1 MFRFDDVTRKDS
13 PVDDLDRKILIELQ
27 RDATVALEDVA
38 KRVGSS
44 KTPVW
49 NRIRKM
55 REAGIIERTVAIVN
69 PEAVGLGAT
78 FYVLVRT
85 SQHESDWLERFV
97 AAVNKHPEIVSAH
110 RLAGDIDYIL
120 KVQVADA
127 KAFDQFYRALID
139 DVSIFNVTSLMSM
152 EQIKA
157 TTELPL

>member
-1 MFRFDDVTRKDS
+1 M
-13 PVDDLDRKILIELQ
+13 DDLDRKILIELQ
-27 RDATVALEDVA
+27 HDATAALDDVA
-38 KRVGSS
+38 KKVGSS

-55 REAGIIERTVAIVN
+55 REAGIIEKTVAIIN
-69 PEAVGLGAT
+69 PEAVGLGST
-78 FYVLVRT
+78 FYVLVKT
-85 SQHESDWLERFV
+85 SQHEKDWLEKFV
-97 AAVNKHPEIVSAH
+97 AAVNRHPEIVSAH

-127 KAFDQFYRALID
+127 KAFDAFYQALIA

-152 EQIKA
+152 EQIKT

>member
-1 MFRFDDVTRKDS
+1 
-13 PVDDLDRKILIELQ
+13 VDDLDRKILVELQ
-27 RDATVALEDVA
+27 RDATVALEDIA

-49 NRIRKM
+49 NRVRKM

-69 PEAVGLGAT
+69 PEAVGLGST

-85 SQHESDWLERFV
+85 SQHEKDWLEKFV
-97 AAVNKHPEIVSAH
+97 AAHPEIVSAH
-110 RLAGDIDYIL
+110 RLAGEIDYIL

-127 KAFDQFYRALID
+127 RAFDAFYQALIA

>member
-1 MFRFDDVTRKDS
+1 M
-13 PVDDLDRKILIELQ
+13 DDLDRKILIELQ
-27 RDATVALEDVA
+27 HDATQPLDEVA

-55 REAGIIERTVAIVN
+55 REAGIIKKTVAIVD
-69 PEAVGLGAT
+69 PEAVGLGTT

-85 SQHESDWLERFV
+85 SQHEKNWLEKFV
-97 AAVNKHPEIVSAH
+97 AAVDRHPEIVTAH
-110 RLAGDIDYIL
+110 RLAGEIDYIL

-127 KAFDQFYRALID
+127 RAFDAFYRSLIA

-152 EQIKA
+152 EEIKA

>member
-1 MFRFDDVTRKDS
+1 M
-13 PVDDLDRKILIELQ
+13 DDLDRKILIELQ
-27 RDATVALEDVA
+27 RDATAALDDVA

-69 PEAVGLGAT
+69 PEAVGLGTT

-85 SQHESDWLERFV
+85 SQHESDWLAKFV
-97 AAVNKHPEIVSAH
+97 AAVNRHPEIVTAH

-127 KAFDQFYRALID
+127 KAFDAFYRSLIN

>member
-1 MFRFDDVTRKDS
+1 M
-13 PVDDLDRKILIELQ
+13 DDLDRKILVELQ
-27 RDATVALEDVA
+27 RDATVALEDIA

-49 NRIRKM
+49 NRVRKM

-69 PEAVGLGAT
+69 PEAVGLGST

-85 SQHESDWLERFV
+85 SQHEKDWLEKFV

-110 RLAGDIDYIL
+110 RLAGEIDYIL

-127 KAFDQFYRALID
+127 RAFDAFYQALIA

>member
-1 MFRFDDVTRKDS
+1 
-13 PVDDLDRKILIELQ
+13 
-27 RDATVALEDVA
+27 
-38 KRVGSS
+38 
-44 KTPVW
+44 
-49 NRIRKM
+49 M
-55 REAGIIERTVAIVN
+55 REAGIIEKTVAILN

-85 SQHESDWLERFV
+85 SQHESDWLEKFV

-110 RLAGDIDYIL
+110 RLAGEIDYIL

-127 KAFDQFYRALID
+127 KAFDTFYQSLIA

-152 EQIKA
+152 EQIKT

>member
-1 MFRFDDVTRKDS
+1 MDE
-13 PVDDLDRKILIELQ
+13 LDRKILVELQ
-27 RDATVALEDVA
+27 RDATVALDDIA

-49 NRIRKM
+49 NRVRKM
-55 REAGIIERTVAIVN
+55 REAGVIERTVAIVN
-69 PEAVGLGAT
+69 PEAVGLGST

-85 SQHESDWLERFV
+85 AQHEKDWLEKFV
-97 AAVNKHPEIVSAH
+97 SAVNNHPEIVTAH

-127 KAFDQFYRALID
+127 KAFDAFYQSLIA

>member
-1 MFRFDDVTRKDS
+1 L
-13 PVDDLDRKILIELQ
+13 DDLDRKILIELQ
-27 RDATVALEDVA
+27 RDATVALDDVA

-55 REAGIIERTVAIVN
+55 REAGVIERTVAIVN
-69 PEAVGLGAT
+69 PDAVGLGST

-85 SQHESDWLERFV
+85 SQHESDWLEKFV
-97 AAVNKHPEIVSAH
+97 SAVNKHPEIVSAH
-110 RLAGDIDYIL
+110 RLAGEIDYIL

-127 KAFDQFYRALID
+127 RAFDAFYRKLIS

>member
-1 MFRFDDVTRKDS
+1 M
-13 PVDDLDRKILIELQ
+13 DDLDRKILIELQ
-27 RDATVALEDVA
+27 RDATQPLDEVA

-55 REAGIIERTVAIVN
+55 REAGIIKKTVAIVDA
-69 PEAVGLGAT
+69 EAVGLGTT

-85 SQHESDWLERFV
+85 SQHEKDWLEKFV
-97 AAVNKHPEIVSAH
+97 AAVERHPEIVTAH

-127 KAFDQFYRALID
+127 RAFDAFYRSLIA

-152 EQIKA
+152 EEIKA